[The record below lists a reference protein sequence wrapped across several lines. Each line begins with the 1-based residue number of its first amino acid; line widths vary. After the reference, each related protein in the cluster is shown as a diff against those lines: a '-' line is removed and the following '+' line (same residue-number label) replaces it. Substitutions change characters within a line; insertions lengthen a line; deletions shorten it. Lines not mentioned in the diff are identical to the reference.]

1 MFNRPRCRDWTAL
14 ATQQLRLRN
23 LIQISGHNIECEP
36 KASLYYT
43 LHLTS
48 MSAPFFT
55 SDKLDSPK
63 NAIWP
68 EINCQAI
75 VKSTAHSVCIRVWQ
89 QSNAVDRQQHILSL
103 DKADAVNKTDDKIL
117 FLWGVYFSGLVPISK
132 RTDVKLREN
141 SLVFHIHGG
150 FFTAA
155 DCLLPESVPMQLVG
169 LLGTQRRAMA
179 NLAPVTENCDQ
190 IVVGRNS
197 IMNLEVA
204 IKDIA
209 TSSNIS
215 KENIDTKQSQND
227 VYFGQNSASL
237 KQILLQDDPNL
248 LKVRY
253 IEMNFFKS
261 EIRRSYNIVE
271 LLLLQEKQRLIR
283 NKTESAKEIME
294 KICMKSAFCLN
305 LELIANKAMLYRP
318 RGNPSMGRTLNRLL
332 FAQTEQPKP
341 EVLLQAQDIRRK
353 IETARFRCRMLV
365 HERNQ
370 AHVNIRKLEQK
381 LGEISDANIEQ
392 ESWLMANYRGLSKEK
407 EVAVETT
414 DSIRRQQLLL
424 TKTKESLHQRRQ
436 QLLRELK
443 EIYCIER
450 DADKQMFRINGAI
463 LPSAESFGDAAT
475 PSDIS
480 VALGY
485 AAHLTLMCSAIMD
498 APLR

>member
-1 MFNRPRCRDWTAL
+1 
-14 ATQQLRLRN
+14 
-23 LIQISGHNIECEP
+23 
-36 KASLYYT
+36 
-43 LHLTS
+43 

-55 SDKLDSPK
+55 SEKLESPK

-89 QSNAVDRQQHILSL
+89 QSNDVDQQHQPLSL
-103 DKADAVNKTDDKIL
+103 LNKSDATPAVNKIDDKMM

-155 DCLLPESVPMQLVG
+155 DCLLPESVPMQLESIG
-169 LLGTQRRAMA
+169 LLDTQRRAMA
-179 NLAPVTENCDQ
+179 TFATVTDNCDQ
-190 IVVGRNS
+190 IVLGRNS
-197 IMNLEVA
+197 IMNLNEVGM
-204 IKDIA
+204 KD
-209 TSSNIS
+209 SSAAS
-215 KENIDTKQSQND
+215 TKND
-227 VYFGQNSASL
+227 VENSYAKKTQSLVSFGQNSTPL
-237 KQILLQDDPNL
+237 KQTLPAQDDPNL

-253 IEMNFFKS
+253 IEKNFFKS
-261 EIRRSYNIVE
+261 EIRRSYNIAE

-283 NKTESAKEIME
+283 YKTESAKEIME

-341 EVLLQAQDIRRK
+341 EVLLQAQAIRQK

-365 HERNQ
+365 DERNQ

-381 LGEISDANIEQ
+381 LGQLSDANIEQ

-407 EVAVETT
+407 EVAIETK
-414 DSIRRQQLLL
+414 DNMRRQQLLL
-424 TKTKESLHQRRQ
+424 FKTKESLHQRRQ

-450 DADKQMFRINGAI
+450 DPAKHMFRINGAI

-485 AAHLTLMCSAIMD
+485 AAHLTLMCAAIMD
-498 APLR
+498 APLRSVQALYH